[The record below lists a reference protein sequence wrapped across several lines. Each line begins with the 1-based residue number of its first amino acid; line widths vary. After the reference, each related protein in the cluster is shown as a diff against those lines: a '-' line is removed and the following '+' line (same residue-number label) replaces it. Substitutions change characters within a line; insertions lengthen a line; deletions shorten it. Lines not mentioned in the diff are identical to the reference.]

1 MKEGLIMIKLDTNAH
16 SVFMLWYHLILVTK
30 YRRRVFNDEVSNRA
44 KDIFEY
50 IASNYHITLIEW
62 NHDSDHVHILFR
74 SHPKTELSKF
84 INAYKSASSR
94 LIKQEFESVRNKL
107 WKSYFWSQS
116 FCLLTSGGAPI
127 DVIKQY
133 IESQGEKDEQSL

>member
-1 MKEGLIMIKLDTNAH
+1 MLKLDTNSH
-16 SVFMLWYHLILVTK
+16 SVFMLSYHLILVTK
-30 YRRRVFNDEVSNRA
+30 YRREVFTDDISNRA
-44 KDIFEY
+44 KEIFEN
-50 IASNYHITLIEW
+50 IATNYHITLIEW

-94 LIKQEFESVRNKL
+94 LIKREFESVRNKL

-133 IESQGEKDEQSL
+133 IESQGEKDE

>member
-1 MKEGLIMIKLDTNAH
+1 
-16 SVFMLWYHLILVTK
+16 MLWYHLILVTK
-30 YRRRVFNDEVSNRA
+30 NRRRVFNDEVSNRA
-44 KDIFEY
+44 KEIFEY

-84 INAYKSASSR
+84 INAYKTASSR
-94 LIKQEFESVRNKL
+94 LIKQEFESVRKQL

-127 DVIKQY
+127 EVIKQY

>member
-1 MKEGLIMIKLDTNAH
+1 MLKLDTNLH

-44 KDIFEY
+44 KEIFEN
-50 IASNYHITLIEW
+50 IATNYHITFIEW

-94 LIKQEFESVRNKL
+94 LLKKEFPIIRQKL
-107 WKSYFWSQS
+107 WKEMFWSQS
-116 FCLLTSGGAPI
+116 FCLLSSGGAPI
-127 DVIKQY
+127 EVIKEY
-133 IESQGEKDEQSL
+133 IENQGQKK